1 MFKNIFK
8 PKIITLS
15 NGKSIQQKR
24 SSVPIIII
32 ILIISTIICA
42 QMTDFDLGILI
53 DRGDEFFKYF
63 ARMIP
68 VTIEYFP
75 KIIDPLLDTIKMS
88 LLGSVLGAVLAIP
101 IAVIS
106 AGNIMKNP
114 VILWT
119 ARLIL
124 SVVRTIPTLVI
135 ALVATFVLGLGTLA
149 GTTAIT
155 AFTFSYIGKLLYEQ
169 IETADMG
176 AFEAMESMGAT
187 KTQAFI
193 GAIVPQILP
202 TYIAN
207 CLFNFEGNVRYAS
220 ILGFVGAG
228 GLGLIINEKI
238 DWQEYGSVGMILIV
252 LFIAVA
258 IIEAVSHY
266 IRKKLT

>member
-1 MFKNIFK
+1 MPKFLN
-8 PKIITLS
+8 PKIITLE
-15 NGKSIQQKR
+15 NGKTIKQPR
-24 SSVPIIII
+24 SMMPIIIVFLVITVYISVI
-32 ILIISTIICA
+32 I
-42 QMTDFDLGILI
+42 TDFELAILFE
-53 DRGDEFFKYF
+53 RGNEFFKYF

-68 VTIEYFP
+68 PTIDYLP
-75 KIIDPLLDTIKMS
+75 KILEPLFDTIKMS
-88 LLGSVLGAVLAIP
+88 LFGSTLGAILAIP

-106 AGNIMKNP
+106 SNNIVKNRF
-114 VILWT
+114 VLIS
-119 ARLIL
+119 ARLLL
-124 SVVRTIPTLVI
+124 SIVRTIPTLVI
-135 ALVATFVLGLGTLA
+135 ALIATFVLGLGTLA

-155 AFTFSYIGKLLYEQ
+155 VFTFSYIGKLLYEQ

-176 AFEAMESMGAT
+176 AFEAMEAMDAT

-238 DWQEYGSVGMILIV
+238 DWQEYGSVGKYIK
-252 LFIAVA
+252 
-258 IIEAVSHY
+258 S
-266 IRKKLT
+266 IRKEARFY

>member
-1 MFKNIFK
+1 MKKRFLSGKT
-8 PKIITLS
+8 ITLS
-15 NGKSIQQKR
+15 NGKTINQPLSPMPLIIVVLAVATFVSIEMTGFELA
-24 SSVPIIII
+24 
-32 ILIISTIICA
+32 ILIE
-42 QMTDFDLGILI
+42 
-53 DRGDEFFKYF
+53 RGNEFYKYF

-68 VTIEYFP
+68 PDLAYFP
-75 KIIDPLLDTIKMS
+75 QIIEPLLETIQMS
-88 LLGSVLGAVLAIP
+88 LLGSVIGALLAIP
-101 IAVIS
+101 VAVIS
-106 AGNIMKNP
+106 ANNIMKNP
-114 VILWT
+114 VILWA
-119 ARLIL
+119 ARLLL
-124 SVVRTIPTLVI
+124 SIVRTIPTLVI

-155 AFTFSYIGKLLYEQ
+155 AFTFAYIGKLLYEQ

-202 TYIAN
+202 SYISN

-228 GLGLIINEKI
+228 GLGMIINEKI
-238 DWQEYGSVGMILIV
+238 DWQEYQSVGMILIV
-252 LFIAVA
+252 LFVAVA
-258 IIEAVSHY
+258 IIEAISHY